1 MRPWH
6 LWGLKYPYQILAA
19 HPTRCAISL
28 VPASFVKLDSTILS
42 KIDINQE
49 SLGNLHAMISALHE
63 LQIKIIAPLLER
75 PPILPLLW
83 QAGVDF
89 LQGNC
94 LDRPSPSMDFE
105 FIESITVSFR

>member
-1 MRPWH
+1 MASMGIKISLSNFGCTPDPLRY
-6 LWGLKYPYQILAA
+6 L
-19 HPTRCAISL
+19 SL

-75 PPILPLLW
+75 PPYFHCYGKPVSIFCREIACTDHRHQWTLNLSS
-83 QAGVDF
+83 
-89 LQGNC
+89 
-94 LDRPSPSMDFE
+94 RSP
-105 FIESITVSFR
+105 